1 MDGLAISQGGGRREE
16 EERVLQD
23 VMETLNLVLFIF
35 AFQSAVSLTD
45 KEGVLMYGSKFTQR
59 P

>member
-23 VMETLNLVLFIF
+23 VVLFIF
-35 AFQSAVSLTD
+35 AFQSAVSLTE
-45 KEGVLMYGSKFTQR
+45 KEGVLMYGSKFTQKA
-59 P
+59 